1 MLKQDK
7 VFYSSLIGIL
17 LNTVSFLMREHREV
31 FLCPYQNPILFDP
44 RHFGDQWKFSVDKHK
59 SLQVDTERTFH
70 QRYPLAML

>member
-31 FLCPYQNPILFDP
+31 FFMPLSEPHFIRFETFLFNPLFGVSGFLRLVILYYY
-44 RHFGDQWKFSVDKHK
+44 
-59 SLQVDTERTFH
+59 E
-70 QRYPLAML
+70 

>member
-31 FLCPYQNPILFDP
+31 FLCPYLNPILFDP
-44 RHFGDQWKFSVDKHK
+44 KHFFVSGFFRLVI
-59 SLQVDTERTFH
+59 LYNYE
-70 QRYPLAML
+70 

>member
-31 FLCPYQNPILFDP
+31 FLCPYQNPNLFDP
-44 RHFGDQWKFSVDKHK
+44 KHFLAQWKFSGDKHK

-70 QRYPLAML
+70 QRYPLVML

>member
-31 FLCPYQNPILFDP
+31 FLCPYLNPILFDP
-44 RHFGDQWKFSVDKHK
+44 RHFGAQWKNPGEFFLVS
-59 SLQVDTERTFH
+59 
-70 QRYPLAML
+70 

>member
-31 FLCPYQNPILFDP
+31 FLCPYQNPNLFDP
-44 RHFGDQWKFSVDKHK
+44 KHFFWG
-59 SLQVDTERTFH
+59 
-70 QRYPLAML
+70 QRIFPVGNTI

>member
-31 FLCPYQNPILFDP
+31 FLCPYLNPILFDP
-44 RHFGDQWKFSVDKHK
+44 KHFGAHPINQGD
-59 SLQVDTERTFH
+59 
-70 QRYPLAML
+70 

>member
-31 FLCPYQNPILFDP
+31 FLCPYLNPILFDSK
-44 RHFGDQWKFSVDKHK
+44 HFGVSGFLRLVI
-59 SLQVDTERTFH
+59 LYNYE
-70 QRYPLAML
+70 

>member
-31 FLCPYQNPILFDP
+31 FLCPYQNPNLFDP
-44 RHFGDQWKFSVDKHK
+44 KHFFGVSGFFRLVI
-59 SLQVDTERTFH
+59 LYNYE
-70 QRYPLAML
+70 

>member
-31 FLCPYQNPILFDP
+31 FLCPYLNPILWVSGFLGTNNNVV
-44 RHFGDQWKFSVDKHK
+44 F
-59 SLQVDTERTFH
+59 LTI
-70 QRYPLAML
+70 

>member
-31 FLCPYQNPILFDP
+31 FLCPYLNPILWLSGKILGSF
-44 RHFGDQWKFSVDKHK
+44 FSFIVFCIFA
-59 SLQVDTERTFH
+59 L
-70 QRYPLAML
+70 

>member
-31 FLCPYQNPILFDP
+31 FLCPYLTPILYDP
-44 RHFGDQWKFSVDKHK
+44 QHFYLIHY
-59 SLQVDTERTFH
+59 LCH
-70 QRYPLAML
+70 YLNHYQR